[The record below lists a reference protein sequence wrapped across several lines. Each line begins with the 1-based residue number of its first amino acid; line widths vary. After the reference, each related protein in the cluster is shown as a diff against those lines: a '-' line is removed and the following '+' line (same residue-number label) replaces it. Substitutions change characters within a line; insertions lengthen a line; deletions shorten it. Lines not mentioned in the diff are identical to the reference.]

1 MASRNQNIKIVVH
14 TPQNF
19 SMAFR
24 AEDVQD
30 FWMEKISGK
39 IKESDIKNQELQRL
53 LKNTGAKEYPICC
66 AAWADKRMSVRR

>member
-1 MASRNQNIKIVVH
+1 MARRNQNIKIVVH

-19 SMAFR
+19 SMTFR

-39 IKESDIKNQELQRL
+39 IKESCIKNQELQRL
-53 LKNTGAKEYPICC
+53 LKNIGAKEYTI
-66 AAWADKRMSVRR
+66 

>member
-53 LKNTGAKEYPICC
+53 LKNTGAKEYTI
-66 AAWADKRMSVRR
+66 

>member
-1 MASRNQNIKIVVH
+1 MARRNQNIKIVVH

-39 IKESDIKNQELQRL
+39 IKESGIKNQELQRL
-53 LKNTGAKEYPICC
+53 LKNTGAKEYTI
-66 AAWADKRMSVRR
+66 

>member
-1 MASRNQNIKIVVH
+1 MLTGKRVVMARRNQNIKIVVH

-39 IKESDIKNQELQRL
+39 IKESGIKNQELQRL
-53 LKNTGAKEYPICC
+53 LKNTGAKEYTL
-66 AAWADKRMSVRR
+66 

>member
-1 MASRNQNIKIVVH
+1 MARRNQNIKIVVH

-39 IKESDIKNQELQRL
+39 IKESGIKNQELQRL
-53 LKNTGAKEYPICC
+53 LKNTGAKEYTL
-66 AAWADKRMSVRR
+66 

>member
-1 MASRNQNIKIVVH
+1 
-14 TPQNF
+14 
-19 SMAFR
+19 MAFR

-53 LKNTGAKEYPICC
+53 LKNTGAKEYTI
-66 AAWADKRMSVRR
+66 

>member
-1 MASRNQNIKIVVH
+1 MLAGKRVVMASRNQNIKIVVH

-53 LKNTGAKEYPICC
+53 LKNTGAKEYTI
-66 AAWADKRMSVRR
+66 

>member
-1 MASRNQNIKIVVH
+1 MLTGKRVVMASRNQNIKIVVH

-53 LKNTGAKEYPICC
+53 LKNTGAKEYTI
-66 AAWADKRMSVRR
+66 

>member
-1 MASRNQNIKIVVH
+1 MLTGKRVVMARRNQNIKIVVH

-39 IKESDIKNQELQRL
+39 IKESGIKNQELQRL
-53 LKNTGAKEYPICC
+53 LKNTGAKEYTI
-66 AAWADKRMSVRR
+66 

>member
-1 MASRNQNIKIVVH
+1 MARRNQNIKIVVH

-19 SMAFR
+19 SMTFR

-39 IKESDIKNQELQRL
+39 IKESGIKNQELQRL
-53 LKNTGAKEYPICC
+53 LKNIGAKEYTI
-66 AAWADKRMSVRR
+66 